1 MLDRSVKVVIGDG
14 LEGYKKK
21 RSIENNFIIENLGA
35 LIFDAKK
42 AKENYLIDDIKNLHE
57 VTNQIIKDL
66 DLKDYKIIEKKRKRS
81 YFKKFIQSSLIMK
94 YDINTIKINRICSL
108 INGYINVIL
117 LDNQLIKNC

>member
-1 MLDRSVKVVIGDG
+1 MKLTNTKRKITTDPEFYTKRV
-14 LEGYKKK
+14 EGVD
-21 RSIENNFIIENLGA
+21 IVEA
-35 LIFDAKK
+35 
-42 AKENYLIDDIKNLHE
+42 IKNLHE

-66 DLKDYKIIEKKRKRS
+66 DLKDYQIIEKKRKRS